1 MTAGGNDFIV
11 FDNRDGRHDGVL
23 AAPATRTGLITRWCR
38 RGYGVGA
45 DGIIFG
51 ALAGAALTMR
61 YFDADGSEA
70 PLCGNGA
77 TCLMKLAVDERWLGD
92 RKADGEILLQTA
104 AGLVRGKPLGNSRW
118 QTFVPPPV
126 EESPVEVRLENGEK
140 VSGDYWRVGVPHL
153 VVFVAAVAAVD
164 VRRRGRELRR
174 HPQFAAVGGVNVNF
188 VEIIAAGAI
197 RLRTFETGV
206 EDETLS
212 CGTGSIAS
220 ALAAWRRGKWA
231 DAFARGELPVL
242 VHSQGG
248 SDLQI
253 RFTRAGA
260 GFEKV
265 NLETAAYGVCG
276 GELFQ
281 WAVGSEQ

>member
-11 FDNRDGRHDGVL
+11 FDNRDGRYDGVL
-23 AAPATRTGLITRWCR
+23 AAPATRTDLIARRCR

-45 DGIIFG
+45 DGVIFG
-51 ALAGAALTMR
+51 ALATGGAALTMR

-77 TCLMKLAVDERWLGD
+77 TCLMKLALDERWLGD
-92 RKADGEILLQTA
+92 DSADGEILLQTA

-118 QTFVPPPV
+118 QTFVPPP
-126 EESPVEVRLENGEK
+126 EEGSPVEVRLENGDK
-140 VSGDYWRVGVPHL
+140 ISGDYWRVGVPHL
-153 VVFVAAVAAVD
+153 VVFVAAVATVD

-188 VEIIAAGAI
+188 VEIIAAGEI

-231 DAFARGELPVL
+231 DVFAGGALPVR

-248 SDLQI
+248 EDLQI
-253 RFTRAGA
+253 RFTRAGER
-260 GFEKV
+260 FENV
-265 NLETAAYGVCG
+265 NLETAAYGVCV
-276 GELFQ
+276 GELF
-281 WAVGSEQ
+281 A